1 MVDPTLALL
10 ILAVSV
16 AVGLMMHALIRY
28 IGRSTVIAWLL
39 VQAVFTGAYLSGV
52 GDQIFGYTVLI
63 CTTPS
68 ILVILLSGLPFE
80 YRRRHV
86 MGVSGQRLIA
96 AIEEKRLILVGP
108 PGSGKGTQS
117 PAIKKDHAYIDPI
130 FELLF

>member
-86 MGVSGQRLIA
+86 MSVSGQRLIA
-96 AIEEKRLILVGP
+96 QGGFACPHCGCAYDREVELGRCPDCGGAFDGGP
-108 PGSGKGTQS
+108 GVLG
-117 PAIKKDHAYIDPI
+117 
-130 FELLF
+130 